1 MYSKMK
7 TKVQILAL
15 LLLAIIFL
23 SAVFLLFPISTYPP
37 PAAAQEPDPP
47 VSLETLEAFGLTL
60 PPIQAASGP
69 FDLGVTKTAM
79 PTSVDSGDQ
88 ITYTIRIT
96 NSNLNPAE
104 YVFFYDDIPAQME
117 DVAYQFS
124 RPAISNGLVIPT
136 WLFTEPI
143 GTEETVYI
151 TITGILTSAP
161 DVTVVNTAIV
171 TGFFVVDEQ
180 DGGNNRATASVDI
193 EGSSPFQYLYL
204 PIISKFPPPPTVL
217 VYHEDFNSGEPW
229 AEFDSNGCKTE
240 TRDGKF
246 WVDVDRGDRTCLP
259 PANDDS
265 YRTYGEFEVLA
276 YHSEGLSNAA
286 YGIFINGQGGDNY
299 YLFRIWPNN
308 GCSSGGDWELIRRRN
323 GNNNTIRSGDCASAI
338 NRGGATNLL
347 KIAHESNRTLS
358 VYVNDTLLDT
368 YPESSSNH
376 LTGEATGVYVRS
388 ANEDVRIKFDDFKVY
403 RFN

>member
-1 MYSKMK
+1 MYLTTKI
-7 TKVQILAL
+7 KVQTLVP
-15 LLLAIIFL
+15 LLLAMVFL
-23 SAVFLLFPISTYPP
+23 STVFLLFPTSTYPP
-37 PAAAQEPDPP
+37 AAAAQEPDPP

-60 PPIQAASGP
+60 PPIQVASGP
-69 FDLGVTKTAM
+69 FDLGVTKTALS
-79 PTSVDSGDQ
+79 TSVESGDL
-88 ITYTIRIT
+88 ITFTIRIT
-96 NSNLNPAE
+96 NSLNPAE

-117 DVAYQFS
+117 NVTYDFS
-124 RPAISNGLVIPT
+124 RPAISDGLVIPT

-143 GTEETVYI
+143 GTDETVYI
-151 TITGILTSAP
+151 TITGILTSAS
-161 DVTVVNTAIV
+161 DVTVVNTAFV
-171 TGFFVVDEQ
+171 TGFVVADEQ
-180 DGGNNRATASVDI
+180 YVGNNRAADDVDI
-193 EGSSPFQYLYL
+193 VGYSPIQYFYL
-204 PIISKFPPPPTVL
+204 PIISKFPLPATIL

-240 TRDGKF
+240 TRDGRF
-246 WVDVDRGDRTCLP
+246 WVDVDREDRTCLP

-308 GCSSGGDWELIRRRN
+308 GCGSGGDWQLIRRRN
-323 GNNNTIRSGDCASAI
+323 GSNSTLDFGDCEPAI
-338 NRGGATNLL
+338 NRGSASNIL
-347 KIAHESNRTLS
+347 KIAHESDRTLS
-358 VYVNDTLLDT
+358 VYVNDTLLSS
-368 YPESSSNH
+368 YPENSSDH

-388 ANEDVRIKFDDFKVY
+388 DDEDVRIKFDDFKVY